1 MKDISRDQ
9 WHKEWGWL
17 GVEREIIHTKMPKK
31 VVLGYAI
38 QSHIHVTDIWTKK
51 THHYIRF
58 IQTLFFHTIDIS
70 HRNLKQTCNT
80 RFLRRDS
87 ILTAYSVLLWI
98 LRRFCRK
105 NLEKAC
111 STGLY
116 KHTRI
121 EPVGKP
127 YREVCLRS
135 ELWPWMVHQPNSWSK
150 HPGTRIEQV
159 LAYCRDEQKYVGCIE
174 LLFCLTVTM
183 TFGVQTWNFIGLMD
197 EIVPIYPPSFTEIRS
212 KIREK

>member
-1 MKDISRDQ
+1 MTLQMHIYTVFANVYTPAKFHQYRMKNDREMATSGFFYFVSLWPWPLTFAPQKVHSSSTSHYLSYGQVSSRSDNKWQ
-9 WHKEWGWL
+9 RNRVTQVAVKKKN
-17 GVEREIIHTKMPKK
+17 KMKK
-31 VVLGYAI
+31 
-38 QSHIHVTDIWTKK
+38 
-51 THHYIRF
+51 
-58 IQTLFFHTIDIS
+58 
-70 HRNLKQTCNT
+70 
-80 RFLRRDS
+80 
-87 ILTAYSVLLWI
+87 
-98 LRRFCRK
+98 
-105 NLEKAC
+105 
-111 STGLY
+111 
-116 KHTRI
+116 TRI

-135 ELWPWMVHQPNSWSK
+135 ELWPWMAHQPNSWSK

-183 TFGVQTWNFIGLMD
+183 TFGVQTWNFIGLID

>member
-1 MKDISRDQ
+1 MYWKGR
-9 WHKEWGWL
+9 G
-17 GVEREIIHTKMPKK
+17 GVWVRIR
-31 VVLGYAI
+31 VFFFFLVSCVL
-38 QSHIHVTDIWTKK
+38 V
-51 THHYIRF
+51 
-58 IQTLFFHTIDIS
+58 
-70 HRNLKQTCNT
+70 CV
-80 RFLRRDS
+80 
-87 ILTAYSVLLWI
+87 SVL
-98 LRRFCRK
+98 FP
-105 NLEKAC
+105 
-111 STGLY
+111 
-116 KHTRI
+116 RI

-135 ELWPWMVHQPNSWSK
+135 ELWPWMAHQPNSWSK

-212 KIREK
+212 KIREKLAYNIFSKVVSSWPWPLIYVPEIYIKSSPCQGLSTS